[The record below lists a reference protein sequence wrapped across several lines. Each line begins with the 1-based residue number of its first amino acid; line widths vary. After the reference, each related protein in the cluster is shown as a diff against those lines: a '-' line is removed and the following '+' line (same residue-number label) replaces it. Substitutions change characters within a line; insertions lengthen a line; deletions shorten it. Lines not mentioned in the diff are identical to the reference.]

1 MQQNDSLADGL
12 GGAIAGRPTAA
23 EAQGAEITL
32 AATAAAAAA
41 EAIRETVILLTLSLH
56 PY

>member
-32 AATAAAAAA
+32 AATAAAAA